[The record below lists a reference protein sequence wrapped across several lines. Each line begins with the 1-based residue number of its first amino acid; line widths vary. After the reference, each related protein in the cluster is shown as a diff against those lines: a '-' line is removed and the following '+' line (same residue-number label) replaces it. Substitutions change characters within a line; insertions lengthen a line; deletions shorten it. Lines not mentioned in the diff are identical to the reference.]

1 MTSSLPLF
9 PLNIVLVPGLV
20 APLHIFEPRYRLMVN
35 ELLAIDDEDSREFAM
50 VAVRDGRSFETH
62 GIDAF
67 YPVGTSTVIR
77 AADELEDGRF
87 DIVTTGSRRFHLLSV
102 DSSRPLL
109 RAEVEFIEEA
119 DEGAAEL
126 APAIAHDFRMYRSV
140 LAGRLQDEVSVLDET
155 PRDATVLSFLIT
167 AAMVLPMDQRQ
178 WLLGAPD
185 TAERLRRARSLL
197 RTETAL
203 IEMLSTVPAIDPH
216 LHTPSMN

>member
-1 MTSSLPLF
+1 MTTFLPLF

-35 ELLAIDDEDSREFAM
+35 ELLAIPDEEHREFAM
-50 VAVRDGRSFETH
+50 VAVREGRTFDTH

-67 YPVGTSTVIR
+67 YPVGTATVIR
-77 AADELEDGRF
+77 EVDELEDGRF
-87 DIVTTGSRRFHLLSV
+87 DIVTTGSRRFHLLGV
-102 DSSRPLL
+102 DADRPLL
-109 RAEVEFIEEA
+109 RAEVEFIEEN
-119 DEGAAEL
+119 DDGSDGL
-126 APAIAHDFRMYRSV
+126 APILAADFLHYRSA
-140 LAGRLQDEVSVLDET
+140 LAGRLQDEVSDMDET

-185 TAERLRRARSLL
+185 TAERLRRARTLL
-197 RTETAL
+197 RSETAL
-203 IEMLSTVPAIDPH
+203 IESLSSLPAIDPH